1 MFSWKCFK
9 CKKRCKCDKC
19 KDLYKQISQSSLN
32 KNDTKEETQSNI
44 TFYSNINNNVKKN
57 QKNKKV
63 GKIKIFL
70 NKSKKKNKHNVFN
83 NYNIIEV
90 YEDENNQSINDNKKN
105 IKYQNPNYSLNNNNN
120 LTQIENI
127 EKDSI
132 SIEELKE
139 LVEKNKNKYLR
150 TYEKCLKH
158 SNNLSNIECDLCGLE
173 SDSIE
178 NIVNF
183 LNGKYFLEFFFHFF
197 VNYDYLITTKT
208 QNQILIDA
216 YDIFQLII
224 NYNNQ
229 KYDIRNICKCCL
241 LKIANSKFNFNKI
254 YMSMFSQNIKK
265 ENYGLNLK
273 NNSNN
278 YQIDKIEN
286 NINKSN
292 ILKIPLYDMPNYF
305 NNEFLFRLKNNTHEL
320 LININKLI
328 QFIKGYNKYFDKNDC
343 FNFFYFQNQCIN
355 TEFQNLLY
363 EYEKI
368 NDYIEN
374 LKKYAEE
381 YNEFKKFI
389 KVFEVA
395 LKNNNQYIKRLK
407 EYYKDYEDY
416 FKQFCKNLNLFT
428 YFCPTKK

>member
-70 NKSKKKNKHNVFN
+70 NKWKKKNKHNVFN

-139 LVEKNKNKYLR
+139 LVEKNKNKYLT

-305 NNEFLFRLKNNTHEL
+305 NNEFLFRLKNNTWI
-320 LININKLI
+320 IN
-328 QFIKGYNKYFDKNDC
+328 
-343 FNFFYFQNQCIN
+343 
-355 TEFQNLLY
+355 
-363 EYEKI
+363 
-368 NDYIEN
+368 
-374 LKKYAEE
+374 
-381 YNEFKKFI
+381 
-389 KVFEVA
+389 
-395 LKNNNQYIKRLK
+395 
-407 EYYKDYEDY
+407 
-416 FKQFCKNLNLFT
+416 
-428 YFCPTKK
+428 

>member
-416 FKQFCKNLNLFT
+416 YKQFCKNLNLFT

>member
-254 YMSMFSQNIKK
+254 YMSMFSQNLKK

-328 QFIKGYNKYFDKNDC
+328 QFIKGYNKYFDKNEC

-416 FKQFCKNLNLFT
+416 YKQFCKNLNLFT

>member
-1 MFSWKCFK
+1 LFSWKCFK

-139 LVEKNKNKYLR
+139 LIEKNKNKYLR

-178 NIVNF
+178 NIANF

-254 YMSMFSQNIKK
+254 YMSMFSQNLKK

-343 FNFFYFQNQCIN
+343 FNFFIIQNQCIN
-355 TEFQNLLY
+355 TDFQNLLY

-395 LKNNNQYIKRLK
+395 LKNNNQCIKRLK

-416 FKQFCKNLNLFT
+416 YKQFCKNLNLFT